1 MSKSKLEKLE
11 EELNFAERNYKE
23 KLAALVA
30 AAKAILSAEAPPPK
44 GSTSGKGT
52 SNPAPPI
59 EN

>member
-30 AAKAILSAEAPPPK
+30 AAKAILSAEAPPK
-44 GSTSGKGT
+44 GSISGKGT